1 MASDRITDFINNML
15 DMPEDFFNEA
25 RKTLVKNNKGKEI
38 PVMNTGMYNAIGE
51 INNGVKFNDLS
62 DYYKKQFTKN
72 SISRVKNFINKTNYT
87 AIPKEE
93 LEYYDAWK
101 NAAETHKWKQHINND
116 SSFVELPTGNQPISG
131 YEELGDQMLK
141 QNRIDKV
148 MSAQANASVAQAQI
162 NNNNK
167 IKEHI
172 SQITAQGQEST
183 IDSIVHPN
191 RGQAEAEAK
200 KTLAEWD
207 KRDRQQEE
215 ARQAELDNVN
225 NKKLGVTSLERN
237 EVKHN
242 ALYEQFRDHYNKD
255 GTRKI
260 SAVAERDFAGHF
272 DKDLSLTD
280 FHKKQLLDK
289 RWEKTLH
296 EFDKRRTRES
306 QKMALEKFSKD
317 YGLDVDL
324 SNYKTST
331 LGRIAN
337 RIKGNKNIPRS
348 EAMARVVDAYMKKTD
363 EYVNDLKEQRKSGK
377 ITDRQYLNR
386 ANIGWNRVAARQE
399 RKALESESKNF
410 RELGWK
416 GKGLAA
422 VGLIALGGVISN
434 MFSGGKKSN
443 AELYN
448 PNPQPQYYS

>member
-1 MASDRITDFINNML
+1 MSSDRITDFINNML

-38 PVMNTGMYNAIGE
+38 PVMNTGMYNAISE
-51 INNGVKFNDLS
+51 INNGVKFSDLS

-101 NAAETHKWKQHINND
+101 NAAETHKWKQYINND

-162 NNNNK
+162 DNNNK

-172 SQITAQGQEST
+172 SQITAQGQKST
-183 IDSIVHPN
+183 IDYIVHPN
-191 RGQAEAEAK
+191 KGQTEAEAK

-225 NKKLGVTSLERN
+225 NKKLGITSLERN
-237 EVKHN
+237 EVKYN
-242 ALYEQFRDHYNKD
+242 ALYKQFMDHYNKD

-272 DKDLSLTD
+272 DKDLSLTN
-280 FHKKQLLDK
+280 FHKEQLLDK
-289 RWEKTLH
+289 RWEQILH
-296 EFDKRRTRES
+296 KIDPDKRYTNKS
-306 QKMALEKFSKD
+306 LKQTMEKFAKD
-317 YGLDVDL
+317 YNLDVNL
-324 SNYKTST
+324 SDYKTSAIE
-331 LGRIAN
+331 RIAN
-337 RIKGNKNIPRS
+337 RIRGNKNIS
-348 EAMARVVDAYMKKTD
+348 KHEAMDRIHDAYMKKTD
-363 EYVNDLKEQRKSGK
+363 EYVNALKEQRKSGK
-377 ITDRQYLNR
+377 ITDSQYLNR

-399 RKALESESKNF
+399 AAESASKNLGK
-410 RELGWK
+410 LGWK
-416 GKGLAA
+416 GKAGAA
-422 VGLIALGGVISN
+422 AALLALGGVIGN
-434 MFSGGKKSN
+434 QFSGGHQSN
-443 AELYN
+443 AQLYN
-448 PNPQPQYYS
+448 PNPQPQYAN